1 MEKLKKILLTIGD
14 ITIKGGAERVVV
26 NLANAFV
33 EYGYDV
39 EILSFYKGGSKE
51 SYVLDSKVKLKF
63 LNTTSMDNKRK
74 SLMYRLFYKIYESY
88 WLNKHYKDKDFIIFN
103 NSPHYPLFKCEK
115 THYVKIMHTASNGRY
130 LGRYN
135 FFDALVLVS
144 SKELEFWQRH
154 HKNVRTISNFLPSI
168 PKERTDYKQKVV
180 LSVGRMTDNDEKGFK
195 RLIEIWNLVCKQY
208 KDWKLCIVGE
218 GESRDEIVAKIK
230 EYQLEDCVILENF
243 TDKIS
248 EKYLSSSVYAMTSYA
263 EGLPMV
269 LLEASSYGLP
279 CVSFDI
285 KTGPRDIIEHQK
297 SGFLITDEDLQEYAR
312 QLEQLMESESL
323 REKMGEYAK
332 QRVAKKFSKEAI
344 MQEWE
349 KFLGFLKI

>member
-51 SYVLDSKVKLKF
+51 SYALDSKVKLKF

-103 NSPHYPLFKCEK
+103 NSPHFPLFKRK
-115 THYVKIMHTASNGRY
+115 NTHYAKMMHTASKGRY
-130 LGRYN
+130 LRRYN
-135 FFDALVLVS
+135 FFDTLVLVTS
-144 SKELEFWQRH
+144 RELGFWQGK
-154 HKNVRTISNFLPSI
+154 HKNVLTIPNFLPNI
-168 PKERTDYKQKVV
+168 PRENTDYAQKVV

-195 RLIEIWNLVCKQY
+195 RLIEIWNLIVQ

-218 GESRDEIVAKIK
+218 GESRDEIAAKIR
-230 EYQLEDCVILENF
+230 EYQLEDRVILENF

-263 EGLPMV
+263 EGFGMV
-269 LLEASSYGLP
+269 LLEAGAYGLP
-279 CVSFDI
+279 CVAFDVLS
-285 KTGPRDIIEHQK
+285 GPRDIIEDKQ
-297 SGFLITDEDLQEYAR
+297 SGFLITDGDLQEYAR
-312 QLEQLMESESL
+312 QLAQLIQSESL
-323 REKMGEYAK
+323 REKMGESAK
-332 QRVAKKFSKEAI
+332 QRVQKKFSKEVI

-349 KFLGFLKI
+349 KFFRTFD